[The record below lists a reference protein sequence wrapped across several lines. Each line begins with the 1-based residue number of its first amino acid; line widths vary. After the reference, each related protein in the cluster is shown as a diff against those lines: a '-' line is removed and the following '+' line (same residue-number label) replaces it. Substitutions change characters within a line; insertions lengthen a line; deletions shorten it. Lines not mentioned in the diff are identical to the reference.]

1 LLAGMHVHAIV
12 QIHIDQAW
20 ASREVL
26 SNKGL
31 QMLNP
36 EYMYIVLAQEKHLF
50 CRLES
55 SLLTRFKINDG
66 NYRAGTI

>member
-1 LLAGMHVHAIV
+1 MHAIV

-31 QMLNP
+31 EMLNP
-36 EYMYIVLAQEKHLF
+36 EYTVLAQGKHLF

-55 SLLTRFKINDG
+55 SLLTRFKINGG

>member
-1 LLAGMHVHAIV
+1 LLAGMHAHVIEL
-12 QIHIDQAW
+12 IHFNQAR

-26 SNKGL
+26 SNNGL

-36 EYMYIVLAQEKHLF
+36 EYTVARLGTPVLQAREQ
-50 CRLES
+50 S
-55 SLLTRFKINDG
+55 ANNYRFKLNGG